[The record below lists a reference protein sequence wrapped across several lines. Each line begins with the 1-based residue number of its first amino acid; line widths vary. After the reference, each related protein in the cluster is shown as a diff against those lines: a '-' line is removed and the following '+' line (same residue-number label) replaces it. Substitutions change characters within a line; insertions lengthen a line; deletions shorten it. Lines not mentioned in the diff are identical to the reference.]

1 MLQLHLNWN
10 LSHMRAVLQA
20 RLIRFVGSEV
30 KHFTLGVP
38 AAHPLVR
45 KLIFRLF
52 FFFLRYAL
60 EGEIHRVATCQATV
74 ASKSWLQKLL
84 PSLSQKTIHCCVSL
98 APLAQGGKVAFPSFS
113 ATDCV
118 RTALFQLICADR
130 PCPGCNRQCIS
141 QEQAP
146 QQQEEIREH
155 ASALRKILPK
165 RTLGSQ
171 TECASLTCRW
181 TQIIFMRTMF
191 LWSKTWPLHFPFS
204 SFGLS
209 SSWLPSFISSS
220 PTG

>member
-1 MLQLHLNWN
+1 M
-10 LSHMRAVLQA
+10 SPRSP
-20 RLIRFVGSEV
+20 LIGQ
-30 KHFTLGVP
+30 KTHFP
-38 AAHPLVR
+38 S
-45 KLIFRLF
+45 LF
-52 FFFLRYAL
+52 LFLRHAL

-84 PSLSQKTIHCCVSL
+84 PSLSQKTIHCSVSL

-130 PCPGCNRQCIS
+130 PCPGCNRRCIS

-171 TECASLTCRW
+171 AECASLT
-181 TQIIFMRTMF
+181 
-191 LWSKTWPLHFPFS
+191 
-204 SFGLS
+204 
-209 SSWLPSFISSS
+209 
-220 PTG
+220 